1 MAEKKDLDF
10 IYTTIDKIFRLS
22 IGKTG
27 DYSGAKY
34 DGDFSM
40 SLEEAQR
47 AKHEFIADSLY
58 IKKGSKVLD
67 MACGWGPF
75 SKYITQERG
84 AASIG
89 LTLSQ
94 GQAEACQ
101 KNGHNVLVKDCR
113 YIKPED
119 FGMFDAITCIGGL
132 EHFCSVEEWKEGK
145 QEKIYSDFFQTLYNL
160 LPSGGI
166 FYMQT
171 MTFSKNMIDYE
182 DFDINAKKGSA
193 PHVLALMVKEF
204 PGSWLPYG
212 PEMVIRNAEPHFK
225 LISQTGE
232 IVTQKNLAGKI
243 YVADFFFTRCPSICP
258 VMTSELTRVA
268 KVFADNPDIKIISHT
283 VDPEY
288 DTVEVLRDYAA
299 KYNADPDQWYFVTGE
314 KKEIYDLARKGYFIA
329 AKEGDTGPVD
339 FIHSQRFILVD
350 KEKRIRGYYDGT
362 DKKDVDRL
370 IAEIGVLLINKKKR

>member
-1 MAEKKDLDF
+1 MAEKKHLDF
-10 IYTTIDKIFRLS
+10 TYTTIDKIFRLS
-22 IGKTG
+22 IGETG

-34 DGDFSM
+34 DGDFSI

-47 AKHEFIADSLY
+47 AKHEFIADSLN

-84 AASIG
+84 ATSIG

-94 GQAEACQ
+94 GQAVACQ
-101 KNGHNVLVKDCR
+101 KNGLNVLVKDCR
-113 YIKPED
+113 YVKPED

-160 LPSGGI
+160 LPRGGR

-182 DFDINAKKGSA
+182 DLDINAKKGSA
-193 PHVLALMVKEF
+193 PHVCALMAKEF

-212 PEMVIRNAEPHFK
+212 PEMVIRNAEPRFK
-225 LISQTGE
+225 LISQSSGRLDYIETIG
-232 IVTQKNLAGKI
+232 QWRKKFRKFNL
-243 YVADFFFTRCPSICP
+243 
-258 VMTSELTRVA
+258 E
-268 KVFADNPDIKIISHT
+268 
-283 VDPEY
+283 
-288 DTVEVLRDYAA
+288 
-299 KYNADPDQWYFVTGE
+299 KYWLYLSLIPKYIT
-314 KKEIYDLARKGYFIA
+314 
-329 AKEGDTGPVD
+329 
-339 FIHSQRFILVD
+339 D
-350 KEKRIRGYYDGT
+350 KEFRHQVAIFRISPNRICFEQEIMDHY
-362 DKKDVDRL
+362 RL
-370 IAEIGVLLINKKKR
+370 VFEKI

>member
-1 MAEKKDLDF
+1 MGE
-10 IYTTIDKIFRLS
+10 
-22 IGKTG
+22 TG

-47 AKHEFIADSLY
+47 AKHKFIADSLN

-67 MACGWGPF
+67 LACGWGPF
-75 SKYITQERG
+75 SKYITKERE
-84 AASIG
+84 ATSIG

-101 KNGHNVLVKDCR
+101 KNGLNVFVKDCR
-113 YIKPED
+113 YVKPED

-145 QEKIYSDFFQTLYNL
+145 QEKIYNDFFQTLYNL
-160 LPSGGI
+160 LPRGGG

-182 DFDINAKKGSA
+182 EFDIDAKRGSA
-193 PHVLALMVKEF
+193 PHVCALMAKEF

-225 LISQTGE
+225 LISQSSGRIDYIETIG
-232 IVTQKNLAGKI
+232 QWRKKFRKFNLKKYGLYLSLVPKFI
-243 YVADFFFTRCPSICP
+243 TDNEFRHQVAVFRISPNRICF
-258 VMTSELTRVA
+258 E
-268 KVFADNPDIKIISHT
+268 
-283 VDPEY
+283 
-288 DTVEVLRDYAA
+288 
-299 KYNADPDQWYFVTGE
+299 
-314 KKEIYDLARKGYFIA
+314 KEIMDHYR
-329 AKEGDTGPVD
+329 
-339 FIHSQRFILVD
+339 LVF
-350 KEKRIRGYYDGT
+350 EK
-362 DKKDVDRL
+362 V
-370 IAEIGVLLINKKKR
+370 